1 LNVSTLPFSC
11 QTIFAK
17 FPHFLEFFLTW
28 RNIRFFA
35 HLEKSMTA
43 GNEFESIKRKL
54 AQHHQEH
61 LLTFWTQLS
70 PDQQQGLLEQLRELD
85 FDRVGEWVEQLVKK
99 TPPVPV
105 GPEDFAPAPS
115 YSPEPHDDAQR
126 HKYKSAIELGE
137 KLIADGKVA
146 ALTVAGGQ
154 GTRLG
159 FDGPKGSFPISPIHG
174 KTLFQLFAETLAAVS
189 RRYRTTCPW
198 YIMTSPLNHTQT
210 VEVFRTRNHYG
221 LDPQNVFIF
230 QQGTLPNFDFEGRIL
245 LADQSH
251 LAQSPDGHGG
261 CIRALARSGA
271 LADMKRRGVEYLSYW
286 QVDNPLVKLFDPLF
300 VGLHALDGAQMSS
313 KAVIKNAPK
322 EKVGNFCLVGG
333 KVTVI
338 EYSDL
343 PDELAE
349 RRRPDGALVFQLGS
363 IAIHIIS
370 TGFVEM
376 LNTRGHSLPLHRAVK
391 KIPHIDMQGNPVEPE
406 KPNGIKLESFIFD
419 ALPLADASVIL
430 QIEREEQFAPTKN
443 ATGEDS
449 VETTR
454 RMMVERAARWLESAR
469 VAVPRRPDGSADCT
483 IEMAPSFALDK
494 EDVRAKRDQVSP
506 IRPGDKVY
514 LT

>member
-1 LNVSTLPFSC
+1 
-11 QTIFAK
+11 
-17 FPHFLEFFLTW
+17 
-28 RNIRFFA
+28 
-35 HLEKSMTA
+35 MTA
-43 GNEFESIKRKL
+43 GNEFESIRTEL

-61 LLTFWTQLS
+61 LLAFWTQLGA
-70 PDQQQGLLEQLRELD
+70 DQRQELLEQVRDLD
-85 FDRVGEWVEQLVKK
+85 FDRMGEWVEQLVRK
-99 TPPVPV
+99 TPPAPV

-115 YSPEPHDDAQR
+115 YSPEPHGDAQR
-126 HKYKSAIELGE
+126 RKYLSAIELGE

-159 FDGPKGSFPISPIHG
+159 FEGPKGNFPISPVRG
-174 KTLFQLFAETLAAVS
+174 KTLFRLFAETLAAVS

-198 YIMTSPLNHTQT
+198 YVMTSPMNHAQT
-210 VEVFRTRNHYG
+210 LEVFRAQDHYG

-230 QQGTLPNFDFEGRIL
+230 QQGTLPNFDCDGRIL
-245 LADQSH
+245 LADESH

-271 LADMKRRGVEYLSYW
+271 LADMKERGVEYLSYW

-300 VGLHALDGAQMSS
+300 IGLHALDGAQMSS

-322 EKVGNFCLVGG
+322 EKVGNFCLVDS

-349 RRRPDGALVFQLGS
+349 KRRPDGALVFELGS

-376 LNTRGHSLPLHRAVK
+376 LNTQGHSLPLHRAVK
-391 KIPHIDMQGNPVEPE
+391 KIPHIDMQGHRVEP
-406 KPNGIKLESFIFD
+406 KQPNGVKLESFIFD
-419 ALPLADASVIL
+419 ALPLAETSIIL
-430 QIEREEQFAPTKN
+430 QIDRAEQFAPTKN

-454 RMMVERAARWLESAR
+454 RMMVERAARWLESAG
-469 VAVPRRPDGSADCT
+469 VPVPRRPDGSADCL

-494 EDVRAKRDQVSP
+494 ADVPSQCDQIPP

-514 LT
+514 LE